1 MAAASALK
9 KPIRWVSLGLIF
21 AIALNLYKGT
31 MLDRLSEGALRSLGP
46 RHQKVLSLFQASFYF
61 FYDDQFL
68 PGIRQN
74 LAESSP
80 RIERITV
87 LSSGGT
93 ILFDS
98 KDPPKSPSSPDATK
112 PFTQKQVLQKLSA
125 PAPTVFLDGFQ
136 VQVLVPSGQ
145 YGVLYTF
152 DASAIRNRILLI
164 LALALAAAL
173 GIRYAAAHRY
183 SRTLARGA
191 EVFWQR
197 IWGVRIKFILTIVLV
212 NVFTALIMFFTL
224 STLQTREQTK
234 RIERESV
241 LFGQFSTAQ
250 VISDFT
256 NFFYFYYT
264 DHFLPGIKKI
274 IASNE
279 NLVGI
284 RIISQRTGAVLI
296 DSEQASATAL
306 PMQTS
311 ETIKA
316 EFPAEIEAELR
327 ARDSATRPLLR
338 DGDHLLS
345 VINVYRNENQEPLF
359 RVEYLFN
366 FQTLAQ
372 SLSSIRS
379 QILLDLV
386 PSLALGLLVAIFFTQ
401 LLISPI
407 KRLVRALQRVT
418 SGDYDVTVDTAI
430 RRDEIGELMT
440 AFNSMTNEL
449 RKKRELRKYLSDSV
463 YRQVMKAP
471 DTSDGGQ
478 RLGGTRVSAT
488 VLFSDI
494 RNFVAHCEAMDAEEI
509 TSLLNDYFSEMVEV
523 VYKYGGE
530 VDKFIGDAMMA
541 VFYAQDDA
549 KTIRP
554 GDQISGPSPESTAL
568 QAIYCGLE
576 MRERLAEFNQKRIA
590 AHKSAIEIGVGIT
603 FGEVV
608 SGPIG
613 TKDRMD
619 FTVIGDVVNL
629 ANRIEKLSKQ
639 GKHTKIVFSHHVE
652 EKVRGLLTYEEMSA
666 EKIRGKEEE
675 VRVFELIG
683 IRDLETLVMNFK
695 SRDTALRRRS
705 VELLGHSR
713 NSRALPYVL
722 AALKS
727 DDEGTRLQAVLAA
740 AKLAGRDDPD
750 AMDALLERLD
760 KEASAKV
767 QSTIIMALGR
777 ICTNERILD
786 IASFLDSADERI
798 VANTIEALGQ
808 V

>member
-1 MAAASALK
+1 
-9 KPIRWVSLGLIF
+9 
-21 AIALNLYKGT
+21 
-31 MLDRLSEGALRSLGP
+31 
-46 RHQKVLSLFQASFYF
+46 
-61 FYDDQFL
+61 
-68 PGIRQN
+68 
-74 LAESSP
+74 
-80 RIERITV
+80 
-87 LSSGGT
+87 
-93 ILFDS
+93 
-98 KDPPKSPSSPDATK
+98 
-112 PFTQKQVLQKLSA
+112 
-125 PAPTVFLDGFQ
+125 
-136 VQVLVPSGQ
+136 
-145 YGVLYTF
+145 
-152 DASAIRNRILLI
+152 
-164 LALALAAAL
+164 
-173 GIRYAAAHRY
+173 
-183 SRTLARGA
+183 
-191 EVFWQR
+191 
-197 IWGVRIKFILTIVLV
+197 
-212 NVFTALIMFFTL
+212 
-224 STLQTREQTK
+224 
-234 RIERESV
+234 
-241 LFGQFSTAQ
+241 
-250 VISDFT
+250 
-256 NFFYFYYT
+256 
-264 DHFLPGIKKI
+264 
-274 IASNE
+274 
-279 NLVGI
+279 
-284 RIISQRTGAVLI
+284 
-296 DSEQASATAL
+296 
-306 PMQTS
+306 
-311 ETIKA
+311 
-316 EFPAEIEAELR
+316 
-327 ARDSATRPLLR
+327 
-338 DGDHLLS
+338 
-345 VINVYRNENQEPLF
+345 
-359 RVEYLFN
+359 
-366 FQTLAQ
+366 
-372 SLSSIRS
+372 
-379 QILLDLV
+379 
-386 PSLALGLLVAIFFTQ
+386 
-401 LLISPI
+401 
-407 KRLVRALQRVT
+407 
-418 SGDYDVTVDTAI
+418 
-430 RRDEIGELMT
+430 
-440 AFNSMTNEL
+440 
-449 RKKRELRKYLSDSV
+449 
-463 YRQVMKAP
+463 
-471 DTSDGGQ
+471 
-478 RLGGTRVSAT
+478 
-488 VLFSDI
+488 
-494 RNFVAHCEAMDAEEI
+494 
-509 TSLLNDYFSEMVEV
+509 
-523 VYKYGGE
+523 
-530 VDKFIGDAMMA
+530 DKFIGDAMMA

-608 SGPIG
+608 SGPVG

-808 V
+808 VRSPRCSDLILPKLASRNNRVKANAAMALFAAGHIEVIDTLKPMLMHSDPLMRSSAAFAIGELTVLGEQEKLAEKWRDRKLDVKLFLGEVQECVPMLVALLRDPDPMVKRQCIIALGKIRDKSAVLPLIENVNIAEDSKELIRDVTAALRSIGSHRLVRDVISKLSQ